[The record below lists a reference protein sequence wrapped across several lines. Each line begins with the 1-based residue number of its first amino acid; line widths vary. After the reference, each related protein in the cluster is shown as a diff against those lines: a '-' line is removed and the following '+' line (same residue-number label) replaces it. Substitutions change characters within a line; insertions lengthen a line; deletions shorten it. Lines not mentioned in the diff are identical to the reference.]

1 MSIPYEHKL
10 EIERQ
15 INDWHIP
22 LSKTGLTIE
31 DGLNSMG
38 GFKLEAENVPLII
51 KLVENPKYDIGL
63 FPSW

>member
-22 LSKTGLTIE
+22 LSKKDGLTWE
-31 DGLNSMG
+31 
-38 GFKLEAENVPLII
+38 
-51 KLVENPKYDIGL
+51 LVENLMSQNRHKL
-63 FPSW
+63 L